1 MKRPN
6 RKDYIKKAS
15 IIQLLADL
23 EIYIDYL
30 EAQAKQLILSGVV
43 STSKCDHEPKNF
55 NKKYTSCK
63 KCEMHLQMKP

>member
-30 EAQAKQLILSGVV
+30 EAENKQLTLTDVV
-43 STSKCDHEPKNF
+43 DTSVCDDCNGNGYEIDNNNNVGEDCGKCG
-55 NKKYTSCK
+55 
-63 KCEMHLQMKP
+63 